1 MTFDSDASTATRTA
15 LRRCGPLLVLL
26 GGLALLFPA
35 FWEAGPLHREALF
48 HDHITFDH
56 LSVAKNLSAEHGWL
70 GFYHRALNEDGE
82 PVYGRV
88 YNRFPPAGYFLIKLA
103 VLTQPGDL
111 AGQVQAAR
119 MLMLALYAGAAALA
133 YFSLALVVGRR
144 WFALAATLAAFGSYA
159 ALCACD
165 MVATEGVVDLFGTML
180 ALHGVARYC
189 FPGEPGVPAAP
200 GERRRFGQMLAKAC
214 AALLLG
220 WHVFAL
226 LAPFVALGLAAALV
240 ARDRPE
246 LRRLLLFGALAFL
259 FGLAVLV
266 QNFGREYLA
275 LDGETPVWELPS
287 FKSMKAKSVFH
298 EQREGNWLP
307 FALDQLQRAGLALA
321 PYAVTRVDVWWRG
334 WAVLGAFGFA
344 VVGAGALLALAPAA
358 SAARQRVQTASRVL
372 VPLALTGLAW
382 AVGMRGNIY
391 SYQWTWGRESR
402 SEAWD
407 VFESM
412 FHVGVPLAAFA
423 LLALLLPIRPNRT
436 RLRQLAAIAVVAVLC
451 LAFAASV
458 LHMGQLDRHPEMAR
472 QERAMLADLDAA
484 RRMAAGRSIF
494 PYGQVWPAPWPR
506 HNYVSVGRAPHFYFA
521 NHAHVR
527 KPERAA
533 AAELV
538 LAPRIRHART
548 STPDNRFYFLYGMA
562 EYLRHC
568 GAPRLCKPA
577 GEPQRG

>member
-1 MTFDSDASTATRTA
+1 MTFDSDAGTAIRTA

-35 FWEAGPLHREALF
+35 LWEAGPLHREAIF
-48 HDHITFDH
+48 HDRITFDH

-70 GFYHRALNEDGE
+70 GFYHRALDEDGE
-82 PVYGRV
+82 PVYARV

-144 WFALAATLAAFGSYA
+144 WFALAATLTAFGSYA
-159 ALCACD
+159 ALRACD

-189 FPGEPGVPAAP
+189 FPGKPGVPAAP

-240 ARDRPE
+240 ARDWSE

-266 QNFGREYLA
+266 QNFAREYLA

-287 FKSMKAKSVFH
+287 FKSMKAKSVFGYGDGH
-298 EQREGNWLP
+298 WLA
-307 FALDQLQRAGLALA
+307 FVAELLWRTGLALA
-321 PYAVTRVDVWWRG
+321 PYAATRIDIFWAG
-334 WAVLGAFGFA
+334 WTL
-344 VVGAGALLALAPAA
+344 VGALGLATIFGLAFVATWGGERRGQSAVRRQARAA
-358 SAARQRVQTASRVL
+358 CLVL
-372 VPLALTGLAW
+372 VPLAVAGHVW
-382 AVGMRGNIY
+382 ATGMRGNMP
-391 SYQWTWGRESR
+391 SYLDRGAETGVG
-402 SEAWD
+402 WD
-407 VFESM
+407 VFEAM
-412 FHVGVPLAAFA
+412 FFVGAPLALIS
-423 LLALLLPIRPNRT
+423 LLGLLP
-436 RLRQLAAIAVVAVLC
+436 AIGAWIACPARCV
-451 LAFAASV
+451 
-458 LHMGQLDRHPEMAR
+458 GQAGPSAW
-472 QERAMLADLDAA
+472 
-484 RRMAAGRSIF
+484 RRCGWRS
-494 PYGQVWPAPWPR
+494 
-506 HNYVSVGRAPHFYFA
+506 
-521 NHAHVR
+521 
-527 KPERAA
+527 
-533 AAELV
+533 
-538 LAPRIRHART
+538 
-548 STPDNRFYFLYGMA
+548 
-562 EYLRHC
+562 
-568 GAPRLCKPA
+568 
-577 GEPQRG
+577 

>member
-1 MTFDSDASTATRTA
+1 MHIW
-15 LRRCGPLLVLL
+15 P
-26 GGLALLFPA
+26 LALLLA
-35 FWEAGPLHREALF
+35 ALATAGVHFIDSGPFERLF
-48 HDHITFDH
+48 RVYDPIGLDH
-56 LSVAKNLSAEHGWL
+56 LAVAKNLAAEHGWL
-70 GFYHRALNEDGE
+70 GLHFRIVEDGGE
-82 PVYGRV
+82 VVYAPH
-88 YNRFPPAGYFLIKLA
+88 NSFPPLGHGLIKLA
-103 VLTQPGDL
+103 TLTQPGDL
-111 AGQVQAAR
+111 RGQMQAAR
-119 MLMLALYAGAAALA
+119 MLMLAFCAGAAVLA

-144 WFALAATLAAFGSYA
+144 WFALAATLTAFGSYT
-159 ALCACD
+159 ALRACD

-189 FPGEPGVPAAP
+189 FPGKPGVPAAP

-220 WHVFAL
+220 WHVFAF
-226 LAPFVALGLAAALV
+226 LAPFVALGLAAALI
-240 ARDRPE
+240 ARDWPE

-266 QNFGREYLA
+266 QNFAREYLA
-275 LDGETPVWELPS
+275 LDGETPVWDLPS
-287 FKSMKAKSVFH
+287 FKSMKAKSVFY
-298 EQREGNWLP
+298 ERREGNWLL

-358 SAARQRVQTASRVL
+358 SAVRRRAQTASGIL

-382 AVGMRGNIY
+382 TVGMRGNVF
-391 SYQWTWGRESR
+391 SYNWTWGREHR
-402 SEAWD
+402 FEGWD

-436 RLRQLAAIAVVAVLC
+436 RLRQLAAIAAMAVLC

-494 PYGQVWPAPWPR
+494 PYGQVWPAPWPQ

-521 NHAHVR
+521 NHVHVR

-533 AAELV
+533 AAEFV